1 MGTGSAS
8 PLGLNNLGFN
18 SHEDQVREA
27 GDFRTTGPALRVKTP
42 AGSLGPP
49 GLIPNFRR
57 RIMDFWMLLAGIIFG
72 FLGIYIFRKTFKKIV
87 IREYESGMLYK
98 NGKFKKLLG
107 AGRFWINGW
116 STEITRV
123 DSRLKTETI
132 PGQEVL
138 TQDQV
143 GLKVSIGIQYQI
155 ENPEKALHISESYYS
170 DLYQTAQLALRS
182 IVGNQK
188 IEELLENRS
197 AIGTALLEMVVPD
210 AEKIG
215 LKIHRIDVKD
225 IMFPGDLKKIFAEEV
240 KARKESQAAVER
252 ARGESASLRNLANAA
267 KMLENN
273 PALMDLRVLQA
284 LSSSGDNGG
293 NIFITRLP
301 RGMGKKDN
309 SSSDS

>member
-1 MGTGSAS
+1 
-8 PLGLNNLGFN
+8 
-18 SHEDQVREA
+18 
-27 GDFRTTGPALRVKTP
+27 
-42 AGSLGPP
+42 
-49 GLIPNFRR
+49 
-57 RIMDFWMLLAGIIFG
+57 MDFWMLLAGIIFG
-72 FLGIYIFRKTFKKIV
+72 FLGIYIFKKTFRKVV

-98 NGKFKKLLG
+98 HGQFKKLLG

-123 DSRLKTETI
+123 DGRLKTDTI

-143 GLKVSIGIQYQI
+143 GLKVSIGIQYAI
-155 ENPEKALHISESYYS
+155 EDPEKALHISESYYS

-197 AIGTALLEMVVPD
+197 AIGAALLEMVVPD

-240 KARKESQAAVER
+240 KARKESQAALER
-252 ARGESASLRNLANAA
+252 ARGESAALRNLANAA

-273 PALMDLRVLQA
+273 PALMDLRVLQT
-284 LSSSGDNGG
+284 LSSGGDNGG

-301 RGMGKKDN
+301 RGMSNQGKKPEG
-309 SSSDS
+309 S

>member
-1 MGTGSAS
+1 
-8 PLGLNNLGFN
+8 
-18 SHEDQVREA
+18 
-27 GDFRTTGPALRVKTP
+27 
-42 AGSLGPP
+42 
-49 GLIPNFRR
+49 
-57 RIMDFWMLLAGIIFG
+57 MDFWVVFSGLILFFVAIY
-72 FLGIYIFRKTFKKIV
+72 FLRKTFRKIV
-87 IREYESGMLYK
+87 IKEYESGMLYR
-98 NGKFKKLLG
+98 NGQFRKVLG
-107 AGRFWINGW
+107 AGARWINGW
-116 STEITRV
+116 NTEIILVER
-123 DSRLKTETI
+123 RLKTETI

-143 GLKVSIGIQYQI
+143 GLKVSLGIQYAI
-155 ENPEKALHISESYYS
+155 ENPEKALHISESYFN

-197 AIGTALLEMVVPD
+197 AIGTTLLEKVAPE

-240 KARKESQAAVER
+240 KARKESQAALER
-252 ARGESASLRNLANAA
+252 ARGESAALRNLANAA

-273 PALMDLRVLQA
+273 PSLMDLRVLQT
-284 LSSSGDNGG
+284 LSSGGDNGG

-301 RGMGKKDN
+301 RGMNKKN
-309 SSSDS
+309 PSSSDS

>member
-1 MGTGSAS
+1 
-8 PLGLNNLGFN
+8 
-18 SHEDQVREA
+18 
-27 GDFRTTGPALRVKTP
+27 
-42 AGSLGPP
+42 
-49 GLIPNFRR
+49 
-57 RIMDFWMLLAGIIFG
+57 MDFWAAFVVLVF
-72 FLGIYIFRKTFKKIV
+72 TFAAILFIRRVVRRIV

-107 AGRFWINGW
+107 AGQFWINGW
-116 STEITRV
+116 NTEVTHI
-123 DSRLKTETI
+123 DGRLKTETI

-143 GLKVSIGIQYQI
+143 GLKVSLGIQYQI
-155 ENPEKALHISESYYS
+155 ENPEKALHISESYYN

-197 AIGTALLEMVVPD
+197 TIGSALLEMVVPE

-215 LKIHRIDVKD
+215 LKVHRMDVKD
-225 IMFPGDLKKIFAEEV
+225 IMFPGDLKKIFSEEV
-240 KARKESQAAVER
+240 KARKESQAALER

-273 PALMDLRVLQA
+273 PALMDLRVLQS

-301 RGMGKKDN
+301 RGMGKKES
-309 SSSDS
+309 SSSDT